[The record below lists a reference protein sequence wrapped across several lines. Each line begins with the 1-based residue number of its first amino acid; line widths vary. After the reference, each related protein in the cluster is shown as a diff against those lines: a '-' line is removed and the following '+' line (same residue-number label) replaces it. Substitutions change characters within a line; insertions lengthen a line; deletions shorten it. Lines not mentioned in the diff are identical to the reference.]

1 MKETTRIISILLEDS
16 QQVPQSSQD
25 VQQPSEDDIAAA
37 AAIDDSVIKGEEDP
51 IKSFIDKLINTK
63 NLVLK
68 QSANNEI
75 NKAIQ

>member
-37 AAIDDSVIKGEEDP
+37 AAIDDSIIKGEEDP
-51 IKSFIDKLINTK
+51 IKGFIDKLINTK

>member
-51 IKSFIDKLINTK
+51 IKGFIDKLINTK